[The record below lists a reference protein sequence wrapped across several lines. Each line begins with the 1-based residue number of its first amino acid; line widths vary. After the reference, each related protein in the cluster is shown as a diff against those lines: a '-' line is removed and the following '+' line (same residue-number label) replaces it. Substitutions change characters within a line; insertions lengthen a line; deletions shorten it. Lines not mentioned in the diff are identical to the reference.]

1 MALIPGC
8 SARMAC
14 MSAPRSASILLL
26 VPRSLRP
33 LGMSPSKPSF
43 RYLRLQPAS
52 VEGLRRATVPSG
64 SPTGSALTLLKYS
77 AMLASG

>member
-1 MALIPGC
+1 MALILGL

-26 VPRSLRP
+26 VPRSDLP
-33 LGMSPSKPSF
+33 LGIRPSKPSL
-43 RYLRLQPAS
+43 RYLRLQLAR
-52 VEGLRRATVPSG
+52 VEGLSLTLVPSG